1 MKIEEK
7 DPEHCFIDLSND
19 RDEIKEINLPKINV
33 VLDEKAFMPDRAHA
47 QDAGADL
54 FTPVDITIDAGQTVF
69 IDTGVHI
76 EVPDGYVLELKE
88 KSGLAKKHGIQV
100 LGGIID
106 AGYTG
111 SIGAIL
117 KNNFSEPCSF
127 EAGDKICQFLI
138 YKIETPSF
146 ILVDKFDNPNTERA
160 DGGFGSTSSK

>member
-1 MKIEEK
+1 MNNELKT
-7 DPEHCFIDLSND
+7 
-19 RDEIKEINLPKINV
+19 INA
-33 VLDEKAFMPDRAHA
+33 VLDENAFVPNRAHP

-54 FTPVDITIDAGQTVF
+54 FTPEEVTIEPNSVVF

-76 EVPDGYVLELKE
+76 EVPEGYVLELKE
-88 KSGLAKKHGIQV
+88 KSGLAKKHGIQI

-117 KNNFSEPCSF
+117 KNNFSTPCHF
-127 EAGDKICQFLI
+127 DAGEKICQFLI

-146 ILVDKFDNPNTERA
+146 LLVDEFDNPDTERGN
-160 DGGFGSTSSK
+160 GGFGSTSNK